1 MSQVAKI
8 FNENIAIILKK
19 LYNVV
24 EEKCLKWQK
33 SSMEAKMKE
42 IKRDIY
48 LNKLI
53 NRKGNGLIKIIT
65 GIRRC
70 GKSYLLDPLFKNYLL
85 DSGVK
90 ENHIIKLELDKEEN
104 SKYLDS
110 HELNLYIKSQIKDKD
125 MYYILLDEIQLVNGF
140 ESVLNGFLY
149 ESNLD
154 VYVTGSN
161 SKFLSSDVITE
172 FRGRGDEIKVFP
184 LSFSEFISA
193 FKGDK
198 IEAWNEYILYGG
210 LPLILSKKTDEE
222 KAKYLKDLFEQTYL
236 KDIIERNNIQRFD
249 IIDSII
255 NIFAS
260 SVGSLTNSQKI
271 YNTFISS
278 GEKGISLNTINS
290 YIKYIEDSFIVNKS
304 NRYDVKGKK
313 YIQTPQKYYFS
324 DIGLR
329 NARLNF
335 RQQEENHIMENI
347 IYNELMIRGYNVDV
361 GVVEIRDENKDRKQL
376 EVDFVCN
383 LGNKRYYIQSALNLE
398 TREKTLQEER
408 PLMNINDN
416 FKKIIVVKDNI
427 KPWYTEE
434 GILVIGV
441 QEFLLNQNSMDL

>member
-1 MSQVAKI
+1 
-8 FNENIAIILKK
+8 
-19 LYNVV
+19 
-24 EEKCLKWQK
+24 
-33 SSMEAKMKE
+33 MKE

-48 LNKLI
+48 LNRLI
-53 NRKGNGLIKIIT
+53 NRKENGLIKVIT

-90 ENHIIKLELDKEEN
+90 EDHIIKLELDKEEN
-104 SKYLDS
+104 SKYLDP
-110 HELNLYIKSQIKDKD
+110 HELNIYIKSQIKDKN
-125 MYYILLDEIQLVNGF
+125 MYYILLDEIQLVNNF

-149 ESNLD
+149 ERNID

-184 LSFSEFISA
+184 LSFSEYVNA
-193 FKGDK
+193 FKGDRV
-198 IEAWNEYILYGG
+198 EAWNEYILYGG

-222 KAKYLKDLFEQTYL
+222 KAKYLKDLFKQTYV

-255 NIFAS
+255 NILAS

-271 YNTFISS
+271 YNTFVSN
-278 GEKGISLNTINS
+278 GEKEISLNTINS

-313 YIQTPQKYYFS
+313 YIKTPQKYYFS

-329 NARLNF
+329 NARLNY

-347 IYNELMIRGYNVDV
+347 IYNELMLRGYNVDV
-361 GVVEIRDENKDRKQL
+361 GVVEIRDESKNRKQL

-383 LGNKRYYIQSALNLE
+383 LGNKRYYVQSALNLE
-398 TREKTLQEER
+398 TREKTIQEER

-416 FKKIIVVKDNI
+416 FKKIIVVKDCI
-427 KPWYTEE
+427 KHWYTEE

-441 QEFLLNQNSMDL
+441 QEFLLNQNSLDL

>member
-1 MSQVAKI
+1 
-8 FNENIAIILKK
+8 
-19 LYNVV
+19 
-24 EEKCLKWQK
+24 
-33 SSMEAKMKE
+33 MKE

-48 LNKLI
+48 LNRLI
-53 NRKGNGLIKIIT
+53 NRKENGLIKVIT

-140 ESVLNGFLY
+140 ESLLNGFLY

-161 SKFLSSDVITE
+161 SKFLSSDIITE

-184 LSFSEFISA
+184 LSFSEYVSA

-198 IEAWNEYILYGG
+198 VEAWNEYILYGG

-255 NIFAS
+255 NILAS

-271 YNTFISS
+271 YNTFVSN
-278 GEKGISLNTINS
+278 GEKEVSLNTINS

-361 GVVEIRDENKDRKQL
+361 GVVEIRNENKDRKQL

-383 LGNKRYYIQSALNLE
+383 LGNKKYYIQSALNLE
-398 TREKTLQEER
+398 TREKTIQEER

-427 KPWYTEE
+427 KHWYTEE
-434 GILVIGV
+434 GILIIGV